1 MQEIIFLKGLPA
13 SGKTTWAIKFCQ
25 DNPNYRRIN
34 KDDIREELSKPFGES
49 FKWNNEFEE
58 EVIHI
63 QQERGLN
70 FLSNNFSIIVDD
82 TNFSPKHEEYW
93 REISKNLG
101 VSFNLIEFT
110 TSVEE
115 CIRRDKEREKSV
127 GEGVI
132 LKMFNR
138 YVKTKNILTDTR
150 YILNQDQQLPSCIIC
165 DIDGTIS
172 LMNGRSPYDDKAVIN
187 DKLNDPVVMLLMR
200 YKLQN
205 IEIIYMSGR
214 SEKARPGTVEWLK
227 KNGLWFEN
235 QKLYMRPNGDFRK
248 DEIIKK
254 ELFDEHIKDK
264 YFIECVLDDRDAVV
278 KMWRDLGLLCL
289 QVYYGNF

>member
-34 KDDIREELSKPFGES
+34 KDDIREELSQQLGES
-49 FKWNNEFEE
+49 FKWNKKFEE
-58 EVIHI
+58 VVLAI
-63 QQERGLN
+63 QRKRGLN
-70 FLSNNFSIIVDD
+70 FLSNKFSIIVDD

-101 VSFNLIEFT
+101 VSFNMIEFT

-115 CIRRDKEREKSV
+115 CIRRDKERKKSV

-132 LKMFNR
+132 LQMFNR